1 MNVYLR
7 LIQYVKPYR
16 GKLILA
22 VICLLG
28 ASATQLFLPW
38 VIKDVIDKVFIEK
51 DVQLLNIIIGVIIV
65 MFILRGFFV
74 YFQNYLM
81 SFVSEKAMID
91 LKEDFF
97 KKIQRFSMSFY
108 EKKTTGAMLSHFTND
123 INGLQ
128 TAMLTSGVEFITE
141 LFVLIVSIG
150 SMFYLNWKLTVLIFL
165 AAPIIAIAVD
175 RFGKRIRSVG
185 GLVQERTSEITSLL
199 QEMLSGIW
207 VIKSF
212 AREEY
217 EFGKFQSQNARNFRT
232 SMKAV
237 RISSL
242 LTPVV
247 ELLAAFGIAGVFWYG
262 GMAVIE
268 GEMTPGALI
277 AFLFYAVNLSNP
289 LKRISRTV
297 AALQKSLA
305 SADRVFAVMDISP
318 EIQDAT
324 DAEKLVKVQG
334 EVSFQ
339 NVSFE
344 YVKGRS
350 AISKF
355 TFTARPGQTI
365 ALVGPSGS
373 GKSTLVNL
381 LPRFYE
387 ITEGIIQIDG
397 QDIRGVTQKS
407 LREQIG
413 IVPQETM
420 LFSGT
425 VMENIRY
432 GRLEATD
439 EEVKAAAKAARAE
452 EFIEQLPQGY
462 HSEIGERGVTLSGG
476 QRQRL
481 AIARA
486 ILKNPQILIL
496 DEATSALDTESE
508 KLVQEALETLMK
520 NRTAFIIAHRLSTIF
535 GADVILVIDQ
545 GKLVE
550 QGTHEELLNQEG
562 IYAKLYRTQFG
573 ESTEIIKG
581 ENLDAAIDI

>member
-51 DVQLLNIIIGVIIV
+51 DIQLLNIIIGVIIV

-97 KKIQRFSMSFY
+97 KKIQHFSMSFY
-108 EKKTTGAMLSHFTND
+108 EKKPTGAMLSHFTND

-150 SMFYLNWKLTVLIFL
+150 SMFYLNWKLTALIFL

-185 GLVQERTSEITSLL
+185 GMVQERTSEITSLL

-212 AREEY
+212 AREEH
-217 EFGKFQSQNARNFRT
+217 EFSKFQGQNARNFKT

-262 GMAVIE
+262 GMAVIK
-268 GEMTPGALI
+268 GAMTPGALI

-305 SADRVFAVMDISP
+305 SADRIFGVMDISP
-318 EIQDAT
+318 EIQDAPNAKELT
-324 DAEKLVKVQG
+324 KIRG
-334 EVSFQ
+334 EVSFKD
-339 NVSFE
+339 VSFG

-350 AISKF
+350 AISHF
-355 TFTARPGQTI
+355 SFTAKPGQTI
-365 ALVGPSGS
+365 ALVGPSGA
-373 GKSTLVNL
+373 GKSTLVSL

-387 ITEGIIQIDG
+387 VTEGMIQIDG

-407 LREQIG
+407 LRERIG
-413 IVPQETM
+413 IVPQETI

-439 EEVKAAAKAARAE
+439 EEVKAAAQAARAE
-452 EFIEQLPQGY
+452 EFIEQLSQGY

-545 GKLVE
+545 GELVE
-550 QGTHEELLNQEG
+550 QGTHEDLLNQEG
-562 IYAKLYRTQFG
+562 VYAKLYRAQFG
-573 ESTEIIKG
+573 ESTETIK
-581 ENLDAAIDI
+581 EDNPDVAMDI